1 MSKNP
6 ALLLFPNVLGD
17 VPHHELFL
25 PESVGRAVQQ
35 IDGLIAESEKGGR
48 RFLSR
53 FKLDRSVFSIPL
65 ALFNEHS
72 KDEDV
77 DFFLEPIKKEG
88 QRWGL
93 VSDAGLPCIAD
104 PGAKIVKRARQVGIQ
119 VQAFTGPCSITL
131 ALMLSG
137 LNGQRFTFHGYLPKT
152 PEERAVEVR
161 RLEARARSAG
171 ETQIFIEAPYRN
183 AKTLETLLG
192 TLSDQM
198 LLCLAWDLTLPTQGV
213 HTHSVGTWKK
223 SPLPDLEK
231 RCVTFLLSS
240 AC

>member
-1 MSKNP
+1 MSKKP

-17 VPHHELFL
+17 VPHQELFL
-25 PESVGRAVQQ
+25 PESVGRAVKG

-53 FKLDRSVFSIPL
+53 FDLDVPNHTIPL
-65 ALFNEHS
+65 ALFNEHTS
-72 KDEDV
+72 NEDV

-88 QRWGL
+88 QRWGF

-104 PGAKIVKRARQVGIQ
+104 PGAKIVRRAQQLGIQ
-119 VQAFTGPCSITL
+119 VQAFTGPCAITH

-137 LNGQRFTFHGYLPKT
+137 LNGQKFTFHGYLPKSQ
-152 PEERAVEVR
+152 EERIAEVK
-161 RLEARARSAG
+161 RLESRAMVDKA
-171 ETQIFIEAPYRN
+171 TQIFIEAPYRN
-183 AKTLETLLG
+183 MKTLETLLA
-192 TLSDQM
+192 TLSGRT

-213 HTHSVGTWKK
+213 HTYSVEVWKK

-231 RCVTFLLSS
+231 RCVTFLIASS
-240 AC
+240 